1 MSEGTK
7 NESGCKEDGELKRM
21 KQEKKYNECVEAA
34 SEGEERQDGEGTGWG
49 AGDKE
54 GWRGIGMGRDEEG

>member
-7 NESGCKEDGELKRM
+7 NESGWKEDGELKRM

-34 SEGEERQDGEGTGWG
+34 SEGEERQDGEGQDGG
-49 AGDKE
+49 PGIRRDGE
-54 GWRGIGMGRDEEG
+54 G

>member
-1 MSEGTK
+1 
-7 NESGCKEDGELKRM
+7 M

-34 SEGEERQDGEGTGWG
+34 SDGEERQDGEGTGWG

-54 GWRGIGMGRDEEG
+54 GWRGIGMGREEEG